1 LLCTDAASCLLDT
14 STVSDHL
21 DHYRCILMVVLITAT
36 SEAGRDVPE
45 HGANQPGRG
54 ELRRAGP
61 RGNLRDDG
69 FDGG

>member
-1 LLCTDAASCLLDT
+1 
-14 STVSDHL
+14 
-21 DHYRCILMVVLITAT
+21 MVVLITAT
-36 SEAGRDVPE
+36 FEAGRDVPE

-61 RGNLRDDG
+61 RGNLRGDG